1 MKTHERW
8 AIYPLLL
15 FSLLTSVIAIC
26 RTHPRTELDFDYIGL
41 IVGILALLVTMLIG
55 WQIWNLIDFDRRVKN
70 KINEDRK
77 KLQRE
82 ILDEVKLRDENLK
95 KWFEICIE
103 ERIKKE
109 RNRTLLERRLN
120 GAKIEFEKGQYERAF
135 RSFCDI
141 AVRSHKAQETDV
153 RDEALY
159 MAEIVINATKG
170 TFQANERAFRF
181 YDSIKSELQE
191 IGNERAL
198 NILNFIEEHYS
209 NLSNITQTTK

>member
-8 AIYPLLL
+8 LVYPFL
-15 FSLLTSVIAIC
+15 SISVIASVIAIC
-26 RTHPRTELDFDYIGL
+26 RTHPRVELGFDYIGL

-55 WQIWNLIDFDRRVKN
+55 WQIWNLIDFDKRVKN

-77 KLQRE
+77 NLHEE
-82 ILDEVKLRDENLK
+82 ILKEVKLRDENLK

-120 GAKIEFEKGQYERAF
+120 GAICGFERKQIEVAF
-135 RSFCDI
+135 RNFCDI
-141 AVRSHKAQETDV
+141 AVRSHKAQETDI

-159 MAEIVINATKG
+159 MAEIVINTTKD
-170 TFQANERAFRF
+170 FQANKRAFRF